1 MKKLN
6 LILNILRTKWR
17 ELVEAQPRVKED
29 QVSSIVN
36 ILRRD
41 FDVVI
46 QNEIVLEV
54 IQELTELRDKDI
66 LKKSEELTTL
76 KEQTELLRTKI

>member
-6 LILNILRTKWR
+6 LILNILRKKWR

-29 QVSSIVN
+29 QVSSIVT

-41 FDVVI
+41 FNVII
-46 QNEIVLEV
+46 QNEIVFEV
-54 IQELTELRDKDI
+54 IQELIELRDKDI
-66 LKKSEELTTL
+66 LTKESELTTL
-76 KEQTELLRTKI
+76 KEQTELLKSKI